1 MEENIWGYWRF
12 FLSDYF
18 TDEFIK
24 QWKRNANIPRC
35 LKSETEKIT
44 KEIALE
50 GGLYSQVVMIRISI
64 MNIKFTEEASFKD
77 KEKNIKISIN
87 SQIKYDKK
95 RTVIM

>member
-1 MEENIWGYWRF
+1 MRLLTF

-24 QWKRNANIPRC
+24 KWKRNANISRC

-50 GGLYSQVVMIRISI
+50 GGLYSQVVMIHISI
-64 MNIKFTEEASFKD
+64 MTIKFTEEASFKD

-95 RTVIM
+95 RNVIM